1 MEVLLL
7 MDYKV
12 LKMLKKQYYKLEIN
26 VYYAELMIFKNDKLL
41 QTKIVLNNMNI
52 KIKISFK
59 QK

>member
-52 KIKISFK
+52 KK
-59 QK
+59 